1 VTWPPDDSSHLI
13 AAAYELRGKEGS
25 ALLSGMGLFD
35 LWRGNLAA
43 MRGDSPTAPVTKVGE
58 AGDADRFL
66 QALAVSRSF
75 EYLPPRCEA
84 VIRLVYFEG
93 RDTLQVAQELETTFR
108 YAEKLVDTC
117 TRRLFEISENV
128 YRELVQPPD
137 EPMSNEERAEP
148 PAIPPSA
155 RSDDDRIQTYRK

>member
-1 VTWPPDDSSHLI
+1 VTWPPDNTSHLI
-13 AAAYELRGKEGS
+13 TAAYELRGKEGS
-25 ALLSGMGLFD
+25 ALLSGMGPFD

-43 MRGDSPTAPVTKVGE
+43 MRDDSPTAPVTKVGE
-58 AGDADRFL
+58 SGDPDRFL
-66 QALAVSRSF
+66 QTLAVSRSF

-117 TRRLFEISENV
+117 TRRLLDVSENI
-128 YRELVQPPD
+128 YRELVRPSD
-137 EPMSNEERAEP
+137 EAIGIEERDEP
-148 PAIPPSA
+148 PAFPPSA
-155 RSDDDRIQTYRK
+155 RSDDDGIHTYRK